1 MGGKIRGSR
10 HSYAASRYG
19 ISYQN
24 LQSTFNS
31 FQSEDPDNRF
41 ETSVNE
47 YLVDILRAFNDRDSE
62 TLNQRL
68 ESIIEVLESEF
79 EGVIKLKF
87 GGSVSKH
94 TYVDGISDADLLA
107 LVHNSS
113 LSDCSPSEVKS
124 YIYEQLS
131 SRLRNID
138 SIEKGNLAITI
149 RYKDGMEVQLIPAL
163 QKYSGYR
170 IPDKNGEQWSPV
182 IRPDKFASKLTN
194 LNQSLSGNVV
204 RVIKLVKGINDQSS
218 TETQISGYHVES
230 LAIELF
236 KKYPSEYPKTLK
248 RMLKYFYEN
257 ASELVKTN
265 ILDKTNQSLH
275 VDDYLGPEH
284 SPQRYL
290 VSFKMKQICEKM
302 ERADREKSSEQWK
315 IFL

>member
-1 MGGKIRGSR
+1 MGGGLRGSR
-10 HSYAASRYG
+10 PSYAALRYG

-24 LQSTFNS
+24 PQSTFYS
-31 FQSEDPDNRF
+31 FQSVDPDNRF

-47 YLVDILRAFNDRDSE
+47 YLGDKLRVFNDRDSE
-62 TLNQRL
+62 TLKQRL
-68 ESIIEVLESEF
+68 ESIIEILESES
-79 EGVIKLKF
+79 EGYIKLQF

-131 SRLRNID
+131 SRLKSVQ

-163 QKYSGYR
+163 EKYSGYR

-182 IRPDKFASKLTN
+182 IRPDKFACKLTS

-218 TETQISGYHVES
+218 TDVQISGYHVES
-230 LAIELF
+230 LAIEIF

-248 RMLKYFYEN
+248 RMLKYFYEK

-265 ILDKTNQSLH
+265 ILDRTNQSLH

-290 VSFKMKQICEKM
+290 VSFKMKNICEEMK
-302 ERADREKSSEQWK
+302 RADQEKSPEKWK
-315 IFL
+315 NIL